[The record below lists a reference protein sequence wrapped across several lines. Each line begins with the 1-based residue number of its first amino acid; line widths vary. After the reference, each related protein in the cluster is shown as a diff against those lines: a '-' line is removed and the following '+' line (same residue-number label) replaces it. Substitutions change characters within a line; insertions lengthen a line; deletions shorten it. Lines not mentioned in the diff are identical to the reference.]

1 MCSEGL
7 MLTEDQVAEVWDEMI
22 AAEVRSLYF
31 AELGT
36 RYTRTKQII
45 SGLSF
50 FLSSGAAVTIL
61 AKLPSAIP
69 IIMTA
74 LTALATAYS
83 IAVGLDKKAATMA
96 KLYSTWSQIESD
108 CRILWNHWFQQ
119 DAESAF
125 KDVMSRVRQASELA
139 ITDAPYD
146 KELVNKWQNY
156 VFKEHK
162 LIPA

>member
-1 MCSEGL
+1 

-31 AELGT
+31 ADLGA
-36 RYTRTKQII
+36 RYTKRKQII

-50 FLSSGAAVTIL
+50 FLSSAAAVTIL

-69 IIMTA
+69 IVMSAIA
-74 LTALATAYS
+74 ALATAYS
-83 IAVGLDKKAATMA
+83 IAVGLDKNAATMA

-108 CRILWNHWFQQ
+108 CRILWNHWFQE
-119 DAESAF
+119 DAESTF
-125 KDVMSRVRQASELA
+125 NDIMSRVRQASELA
-139 ITDAPYD
+139 ITDAPYE
-146 KELVNKWQNY
+146 KELVNKWQKY

-162 LIPA
+162 LISA